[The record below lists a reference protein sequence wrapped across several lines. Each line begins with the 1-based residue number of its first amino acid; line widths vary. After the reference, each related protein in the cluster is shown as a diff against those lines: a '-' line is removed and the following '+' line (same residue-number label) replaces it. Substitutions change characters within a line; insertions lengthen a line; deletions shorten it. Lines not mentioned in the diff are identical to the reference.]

1 MRKKKTAAE
10 VLDFMQEC
18 VDGIDRARPED
29 SLAYLPSLHVEDARA
44 LLGYINE
51 LEKENALL
59 GAKKGAGQ

>member
-1 MRKKKTAAE
+1 MPLFQSNFA
-10 VLDFMQEC
+10 
-18 VDGIDRARPED
+18 IH
-29 SLAYLPSLHVEDARA
+29 SLHVEDARA